1 MVLTALL
8 LGASVY
14 GLLAR
19 RLEREFDQ
27 RLAAQRGQVAVLLE
41 ARLNEVR
48 SRLRD
53 VAQNNAVRVTLM
65 LEVLPQLRETLGRL
79 DSRIPGM
86 WVAVRPLSGSVV
98 SGRALPPWAREALDD
113 PSSPLGGL
121 TWRFQEPILRRTERL
136 GTALALYRLPQD
148 LPFLQRLRAVA
159 GGDLSLDTGSGLQ
172 GLLPPTVPEA
182 DARIAPIPGFPELVQ
197 VASSAGLRAR
207 QRQVLGVILACTLAA
222 LLVSWGVALRLARGV
237 GEPLAHLAR
246 VAQGFSEGR
255 PDLSFSAHP
264 RFAETAALA
273 AALQSM
279 MASLAAAEELARYRE
294 IFHSVVDPVL
304 LIDPAGRILE
314 GNDALCE
321 RLGREREAL
330 VGRDLRTYLPPAD
343 VAAML
348 WRCRT
353 GEPLR
358 LRTRLMPPG
367 ADPVELDVAARLVPF
382 RGGQA
387 VLAVARDVTDQ
398 VRAEALVRESHDFLQ
413 WILDH
418 LDAAVLIL
426 DPRRRVRFYNRPFV
440 EMWHLDP
447 ELLDR
452 APAVEDLIREAARR
466 GLYAEDEVEALVER
480 RLEALARVTTHGTAI
495 EIPRKDGVEVEGYAR
510 RMPDGGLLLTY
521 RDVTERARGER
532 ERALLAS
539 AVAQAAEGIA
549 IATREG
555 RLLYVNPAYERITG
569 CPARQALGRPFWEVP
584 PGSSL
589 RPAAGAILAAVARG
603 KPWKS
608 RHRSRRRDGTP
619 YEEDCIVSPVT
630 GPGEGET
637 FLVVVTRD
645 VTREVTMERQL
656 VQAQKMEA
664 IGTLA
669 GGIAHDFNNILMSI
683 VAHTELAL
691 GQAAGAGPGRE
702 NLARVLEAC
711 DRARDLVRQIL
722 TFAHKTRTQD
732 RPCLLAPLVKE
743 TLKLIRASLPPGIR
757 VRERIEVEPGQDRV
771 IGDPTQFHQVLMNLC
786 TNASHAMGPDGGVLE
801 VGLRSPDGDPTRLEL
816 WVRDTGPGIPPE
828 IRDRVFEPFFTTKPP
843 GEGTGLGLA
852 LVHSIVQRHGGRVML
867 ESEPGRG
874 TTVRILLPREE
885 GAGEPDPLP
894 EPLPEGGTERVL
906 LVDDEP
912 DIVEATVLALEGLG
926 YRVTGLTDPRRAL
939 EVLEQDPEA
948 FDVLVT
954 DLAMPGL
961 DGGTLIRRARA
972 LRPGLPAVLCTG
984 ASPPEETPGSTPV
997 VTKPFRTADLDR
1009 ALRAAL
1015 DGSPGARQGG
1025 GGASLGSG
1033 GPERILR
1040 DPARAV
1046 PGCASNPSGGRS
1058 WQRS

>member
-1 MVLTALL
+1 MLTALL

-19 RLEREFDQ
+19 RLEREFDR

-41 ARLNEVR
+41 ARLSEVR
-48 SRLRD
+48 SRLQD

-65 LEVLPQLRETLGRL
+65 LEVLPQLQETLGRL

-86 WVAVRPLSGSVV
+86 WVAVRPLSGALV
-98 SGRALPPWAREALDD
+98 SGRPLPEWAREALAAPSD
-113 PSSPLGGL
+113 PLAAL
-121 TWRFQEPILRRTERL
+121 TWRFQEPIVRRTERL

-148 LPFLQRLRAVA
+148 LPFLRRLRAVA
-159 GGDLSLDTGSGLQ
+159 GGDLSLDTGSELR
-172 GLLPPTVPEA
+172 GLLPSTVPET
-182 DARIAPIPGFPELVQ
+182 DARIAPVPGFPELVQ
-197 VASSAGLRAR
+197 VASSAGLRDR
-207 QRQVLGVILACTLAA
+207 KRQVLGVILACTLAA
-222 LLVSWGVALRLARGV
+222 LLVSWGVALGLARGV
-237 GEPLAHLAR
+237 GEPLARLAR

-255 PDLSFSAHP
+255 ADLSFSAHP

-279 MASLAAAEELARYRE
+279 MASLAATEELARYRE

-304 LIDPAGRILE
+304 LIDPTGRLLE
-314 GNDALCE
+314 VNDALCE
-321 RLGREREAL
+321 RLGMDREDL
-330 VGRDLRTYLPPAD
+330 LGRDLRAYLPPAD
-343 VAAML
+343 VAAMV
-348 WRCRT
+348 WRCST

-358 LRTRLMPPG
+358 LRTRLRPSG

-382 RGGQA
+382 RGGRA

-413 WILDH
+413 WIIDH

-426 DPRRRVRFYNRPFV
+426 DPRGRVRFHNRTF
-440 EMWHLDP
+440 EELWGLEP

-452 APAVEDLIREAARR
+452 GPAVEDLIREVARR
-466 GLYAEDEVEALVER
+466 GLYPEAEAGAIVER
-480 RLEALARVTTHGTAI
+480 RLRDLARATPNGIPI
-495 EIPRKDGVEVEGYAR
+495 ESPRKDGVEVEGYAR
-510 RMPDGGLLLTY
+510 RMPDGGHLLTY
-521 RDVTERARGER
+521 RDVTERTRRER

-569 CPARQALGRPFWEVP
+569 CPAREALGRPFWEVP
-584 PGSSL
+584 AGSPL
-589 RPAAGAILAAVARG
+589 QAGPILAAVTEGR
-603 KPWKS
+603 PWKS
-608 RHRSRRRDGTP
+608 RHRRRRGDGTA

-630 GPGEGET
+630 GPGDGET
-637 FLVVVTRD
+637 SLVVVIRD
-645 VTREVTMERQL
+645 ITREVAMERQL

-669 GGIAHDFNNILMSI
+669 GGIAHDFNNILMSV

-691 GQAAGAGPGRE
+691 GQAAGPGRE
-702 NLARVLEAC
+702 NLSRVLEAC

-722 TFAHKTRTQD
+722 TFARRTRTQD
-732 RPCLLAPLVKE
+732 RPCLLTPLLKE
-743 TLKLIRASLPPGIR
+743 TLKLIRASIPPGIR
-757 VRERIEVEPGQDRV
+757 VLERIEVETGRDRV
-771 IGDPTQFHQVLMNLC
+771 VGDPTQFHQVLMNLC
-786 TNASHAMGPDGGVLE
+786 TNAIHAVGPGGGVLE
-801 VGLRSPDGDPTRLEL
+801 AGLRCAEGDPGRLEL

-852 LVHSIVQRHGGRVML
+852 LVHSIVQRHGGRVIL

-874 TTVRILLPREE
+874 TTVRVLLPREE
-885 GAGEPDPLP
+885 GADEPGPSP
-894 EPLPEGGTERVL
+894 EPLPRGGTERVL

-912 DIVEATVLALEGLG
+912 DIVEATALALEGLG
-926 YRVTGLTDPRRAL
+926 YRVTGLTDPRKAL
-939 EVLEQDPEA
+939 ELLEQDPGA
-948 FDVLVT
+948 LDVLVT

-961 DGGTLIRRARA
+961 DGETFIRRARA

-984 ASPPEETPGSTPV
+984 ATPPEGPPEATPV

-1009 ALRAAL
+1009 ALRVAL
-1015 DGSPGARQGG
+1015 DGGEGLWQKGRGA
-1025 GGASLGSG
+1025 A
-1033 GPERILR
+1033 
-1040 DPARAV
+1040 PAR
-1046 PGCASNPSGGRS
+1046 PEGTRP
-1058 WQRS
+1058 